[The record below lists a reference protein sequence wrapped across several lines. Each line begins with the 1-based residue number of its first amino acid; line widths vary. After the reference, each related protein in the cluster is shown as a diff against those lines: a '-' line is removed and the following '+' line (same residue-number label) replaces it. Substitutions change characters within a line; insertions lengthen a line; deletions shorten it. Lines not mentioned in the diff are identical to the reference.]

1 MLGKYC
7 SLNGKLIKTKKAN
20 LPIDHIEFTYG
31 FGVYENLRLRK
42 DTLYHL
48 DTHVE
53 RLLES
58 AQMIDLTHE
67 FKSVEIAEWTNELM
81 KKNKQENCN
90 IKMILIGGEKPLLYI
105 MMLPPKYVEKKD
117 YRQGVK
123 VITYN
128 HERFLPQVKSLNM
141 LPSYIIFKKAQK
153 AGAFDALLIDRD
165 GNVVEGTRSNFF
177 VIKSKTLYT
186 SPLEQV
192 LDGITR
198 RTVIECAKQNGY
210 KVIEQNIKLDKIFEY
225 DGAFVTNTS
234 GKIVPIRQIDEQSFE
249 GVCEE
254 LAGLRRLYG
263 EYLTK
268 YHK

>member
-20 LPIDHIEFTYG
+20 LPIDHIEFAYG

-48 DTHVE
+48 DTHTE
-53 RLLES
+53 RLLGS
-58 AQMIDLTHE
+58 AQMIDLVHG
-67 FKSVEIAEWTNELM
+67 FKLTEIAEWTNKLI

-128 HERFLPQVKSLNM
+128 HERFLPKAKSLNM

-153 AGAFDALLIDRD
+153 AGAFDALLIDRE

-177 VIKSKTLYT
+177 VIKDKTLYT
-186 SPLEQV
+186 PPLGQV
-192 LDGITR
+192 LDGVTR
-198 RTVIECAKQNGY
+198 RTVIECAGQNGY
-210 KVIEQNIKLDKIFEY
+210 KVIEQDIKLDKIFEY
-225 DGAFVTNTS
+225 DGVFVTNTS
-234 GKIVPIRQIDEQSFE
+234 GKIVPVRQVDEQSFE
-249 GVCEE
+249 SICEE
-254 LAGLRRLYG
+254 LVSLRKLYND
-263 EYLTK
+263 YLSK
-268 YHK
+268 I